1 MNVLNLM
8 IESDY
13 YQRLEK
19 RWLSDGLLLFKGVS
33 ELPPFEYLRESKG
46 MVILL
51 CRKGRGRF
59 YFDEKEY
66 EVKENDFLFITLQAQ
81 SIRLERNDDFMVAGF
96 WVGPDIYSMLHPL
109 SPLAHPDKN
118 PVIKLSMEDNFS
130 LSMIYALLMEILT
143 QPTNTVTLKTIAIA
157 LNIVFFHSAKS
168 DLVSQDVKK
177 PNTRA
182 DFIVDAFIEDFD
194 KMFAESRSVGFYAQ
208 RLCITVNYLN
218 KCCKRVLGC
227 SAQECINQRLIY
239 HAQRLMQDRHLI
251 IKEVAIAL
259 GFPNLTSFSKFF
271 RKQTGQT
278 PSEFI
283 KASILR
289 KNTPAGVQMP

>member
-1 MNVLNLM
+1 M

-81 SIRLERNDDFMVAGF
+81 SIRLERNDDFLVAGF

-109 SPLAHPDKN
+109 SPLAHPEKN

-130 LSMIYALLMEILT
+130 LSVIYALLMEILT

-157 LNIVFFHSAKS
+157 LNIVFFHSAQS

-177 PNTRA
+177 PNSRA

-208 RLCITVNYLN
+208 AC
-218 KCCKRVLGC
+218 
-227 SAQECINQRLIY
+227 
-239 HAQRLMQDRHLI
+239 
-251 IKEVAIAL
+251 
-259 GFPNLTSFSKFF
+259 
-271 RKQTGQT
+271 
-278 PSEFI
+278 
-283 KASILR
+283 ASRSTI
-289 KNTPAGVQMP
+289 